1 MRKSLLQ
8 VSIIL
13 LVLPLFVI
21 LNCGKQGEVVD
32 VEADISAINNIL
44 DQYASSINAGDIDQ
58 WISLWA
64 EDGIQMPPD
73 NPAVVG
79 KENIKAGLQ
88 SSFDLY
94 KWEMTINGEE
104 VRVAGI
110 WAFARG
116 NYTYTLIP
124 KEKGKT
130 IKGNGKYL
138 SILTK
143 QADGSWKFA
152 RDCFNNNAPP
162 QVSEK
167 S

>member
-1 MRKSLLQ
+1 MRKSPLQ
-8 VSIIL
+8 VSTFL
-13 LVLPLFVI
+13 LVFPLFVI
-21 LNCGKQGEVVD
+21 FGCGKQGEVVD

-64 EDGIQMPPD
+64 ENGIQMPPD

-94 KWEMTINGEE
+94 NWKMTINGEE
-104 VRVAGI
+104 VRVAGN

-116 NYTYTLIP
+116 NYTYTLTP
-124 KEKGKT
+124 KEEGKT

-138 SILTK
+138 SILAK

-167 S
+167 N

>member
-1 MRKSLLQ
+1 MRKSQLQGCIFLLFF
-8 VSIIL
+8 L
-13 LVLPLFVI
+13 LFFVFS
-21 LNCGKQGEVVD
+21 CGKQGEVVN

-44 DQYASSINAGDIDQ
+44 DQYASSINAGNIDQ

-79 KENIKAGLQ
+79 KENIKARMQ

-94 KWEMTINGEE
+94 NWKMTINGEE
-104 VRVAGI
+104 VRVAGN

-116 NYTYTLIP
+116 NYTYTLTP
-124 KEKGKT
+124 KGEGKT

-138 SILTK
+138 SILAK
-143 QADGSWKFA
+143 QADGSWKFI

-167 S
+167 N